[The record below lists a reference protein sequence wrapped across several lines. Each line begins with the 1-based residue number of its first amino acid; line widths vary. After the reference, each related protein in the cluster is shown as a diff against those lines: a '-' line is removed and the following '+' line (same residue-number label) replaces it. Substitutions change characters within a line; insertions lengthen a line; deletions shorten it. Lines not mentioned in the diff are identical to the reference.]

1 MEFFLQLAAERSV
14 VRESIKGVIWTI
26 FFHRL
31 FGPITPVTNEFLN
44 TTYPMAANLPD
55 LDSLID
61 EKISR
66 LIRQF
71 DSVNA
76 KTGRIV
82 IKFLDKNKSKSKK
95 KTGWFAKA
103 DSPEDEV
110 KVWEVWILT
119 VTCIPLEEP
128 RDSNTSNSS
137 NSNNSNSNNN
147 NTSNNT
153 IEISIRSFDEN
164 LNKIIDI
171 ADTHKDH
178 IPPIMTL
185 DSSPFPYVIEVGQ
198 PTSKEGE
205 EHDESWGEYIKKM
218 STRFNEI

>member
-1 MEFFLQLAAERSV
+1 
-14 VRESIKGVIWTI
+14 
-26 FFHRL
+26 
-31 FGPITPVTNEFLN
+31 
-44 TTYPMAANLPD
+44 MAANLPD

-147 NTSNNT
+147 NTSNNSNNDSSNGNNSPA

-164 LNKIIDI
+164 LNKIIDC
-171 ADTHKDH
+171 
-178 IPPIMTL
+178 L
-185 DSSPFPYVIEVGQ
+185 LY
-198 PTSKEGE
+198 TS
-205 EHDESWGEYIKKM
+205 
-218 STRFNEI
+218 RCV